1 VADLTRTSDEHPEA
15 AGCAPNGQVGT
26 LVLHRGQEALCLL
39 LEAYHYAQEL
49 RRSVWDFAVEIE
61 SLRQAGC
68 TNSEFRWLICKGY
81 VDHAP
86 ETTMPGEESRAFRRQ
101 RRPCGLTFSRK
112 TCFVLTAAGFAFA
125 RAAVGGL
132 LALPQGVAEP
142 APRADP
148 PPVAEVKPKWDR
160 ERQELRLGDAV
171 VKQFKVPAANQER
184 ILAAF
189 EEDGWP
195 VRIDDPLPPS
205 SDQDSKRRL
214 HDTINSLNRNQKR
227 NLIRF
232 SGDGSGQGV
241 LWQLAEPPVASS
253 GRAANH
259 GHTP

>member
-1 VADLTRTSDEHPEA
+1 MGDLTRTSDEHPEA
-15 AGCAPNGQVGT
+15 AGCGSNGQVGP
-26 LVLHRGQEALCLL
+26 LVLRRGLDALRLL

-49 RRSVWDFAVEIE
+49 GRNVWDFAVEIDT
-61 SLRQAGC
+61 LRQAGS

-86 ETTMPGEESRAFRRQ
+86 ETTMPGEETRTFQRQ

-125 RAAVGGL
+125 RSAVGGL
-132 LALPQGVAEP
+132 LTQPQGVAEP
-142 APRADP
+142 VSRADP
-148 PPVAEVKPKWDR
+148 PPAVEVKPKWDR
-160 ERQELRLGDAV
+160 ARQELRLGDAV

-205 SDQDSKRRL
+205 SD
-214 HDTINSLNRNQKR
+214 
-227 NLIRF
+227 
-232 SGDGSGQGV
+232 
-241 LWQLAEPPVASS
+241 
-253 GRAANH
+253 
-259 GHTP
+259 